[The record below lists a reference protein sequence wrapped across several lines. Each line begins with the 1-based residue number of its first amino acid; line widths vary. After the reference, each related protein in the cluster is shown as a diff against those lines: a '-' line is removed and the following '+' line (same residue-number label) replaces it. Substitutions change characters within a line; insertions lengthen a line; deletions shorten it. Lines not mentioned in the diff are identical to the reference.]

1 MDEEKLQKIEQEI
14 NIIKERNK
22 RVEADK
28 AWEISFFRRIIITI
42 FTYFVMVIFMYLVDL
57 PSPWLAA
64 FIPAL
69 AYLISTLTMLFI
81 KKWWVGKKYKKI

>member
-1 MDEEKLQKIEQEI
+1 MDEKRPQKIEQEI

-42 FTYFVMVIFMYLVDL
+42 FTYFVMVIFMYLVGL
-57 PSPWLAA
+57 PSPWLAS

-69 AYLISTLTMLFI
+69 AYLISTLTMPFI
-81 KKWWVGKKYKKI
+81 KKWWVNKRI

>member
-1 MDEEKLQKIEQEI
+1 MNEEKLQNIEQEI
-14 NIIKERNK
+14 QAIKDRNK

-28 AWEISFFRRIIITI
+28 SWEISLFRRIIIAI
-42 FTYFVMVIFMYLVDL
+42 FTYFVVVLFIYIVEL

-69 AYLISTLTMLFI
+69 AYLISTLTMPFI
-81 KKWWVGKKYKKI
+81 KKWWVRRKND